1 MVHYYKADAAYVRIS
16 SDELWKMEEE
26 VIIVKNKNE
35 LYDYLL
41 KSSMKRKN
49 IGEKTVADRYFIEWS
64 VFEL

>member
-1 MVHYYKADAAYVRIS
+1 
-16 SDELWKMEEE
+16 MEEE

-49 IGEKTVADRYFIEWS
+49 IGEKTVADRYFIE
-64 VFEL
+64 

>member
-1 MVHYYKADAAYVRIS
+1 
-16 SDELWKMEEE
+16 MEEE

-49 IGEKTVADRYFIEWS
+49 NGEKTVADRYFIE
-64 VFEL
+64 